1 MTHLTN
7 SVRADDQLTSAQAP
21 PDRIALARAAMEE
34 ILAAAHEAGDWPA
47 VRTLHAVCALLSAA
61 KH

>member
-1 MTHLTN
+1 MNHLAN
-7 SVRADDQLTSAQAP
+7 RVLVEEALSSVQAH

-47 VRTLHAVCALLSAA
+47 VRTLHAVCALLSVAR
-61 KH
+61 H

>member
-1 MTHLTN
+1 MTHIANRVL
-7 SVRADDQLTSAQAP
+7 AEEALTSAQAQ

-47 VRTLHAVCALLSAA
+47 VRTLHAVCAVLSAA
-61 KH
+61 RH